1 MQKLMLLLISVAL
14 AIVVSGCASM
24 DKSAKQRQVSSVLA
38 YLYPESDNLPTQSNS
53 VAVLKIPFRIGVAF
67 VPDNTDAEFRLSE
80 SDRQKLETKVRD
92 AFVSYPFVS
101 DIVAVPSVYLKS
113 GGGFSNL
120 DQVAA
125 LLKLDVIALVSF
137 DQVQNAGATRT
148 SFLYWTGVGAY
159 LIKGDQ
165 YDILT
170 AVETSVF
177 DIKSRQLLLRAG
189 GISNIKGSAT
199 MVSFPEQAREARTQ
213 GFENAF
219 SDMINK
225 LHGEVKTFRE
235 RAPSDPN
242 VRLILPPGY
251 NPHATRVAP

>member
-1 MQKLMLLLISVAL
+1 M
-14 AIVVSGCASM
+14 
-24 DKSAKQRQVSSVLA
+24 
-38 YLYPESDNLPTQSNS
+38 
-53 VAVLKIPFRIGVAF
+53 AF
-67 VPDNTDAEFRLSE
+67 VPDNTNSEFRLAE
-80 SDRQKLETKVRD
+80 SDRLKLETKVRD
-92 AFVSYPFVS
+92 AFINYPFVS

-113 GGGFSNL
+113 GGGFTNL
-120 DQVAA
+120 DQIAA

-137 DQVQNAGATRT
+137 VQVQNAGASRT

-177 DIKSRQLLLRAG
+177 DIKSRQLLLRAS

-199 MVSFPEQAREARTQ
+199 MVSFPERAREARSQ
-213 GFENAF
+213 GFDKAF
-219 SDMINK
+219 SDMITR

-235 RAPSDPN
+235 QAPADPN
-242 VRLILPPGY
+242 IRLVLPPGY
-251 NPHATRVAP
+251 NPHPTLVVP

>member
-1 MQKLMLLLISVAL
+1 MQKLILLLIAVAI
-14 AIVVSGCASM
+14 AVSGCASM

-38 YLYPESDNLPTQSNS
+38 YLYPESDNLPTLSNS
-53 VAVLKIPFRIGVAF
+53 VAVLKVPFRIGVAF

-120 DQVAA
+120 DQIAA

-137 DQVQNAGATRT
+137 DQMQNAGATRT

-159 LIKGDQ
+159 LINGDQ

-189 GISNIKGSAT
+189 GISNIKGAAT

-219 SDMINK
+219 R
-225 LHGEVKTFRE
+225 GC
-235 RAPSDPN
+235 
-242 VRLILPPGY
+242 
-251 NPHATRVAP
+251 